1 MAGTNRLAF
10 VAVIVAGVCCLAAN
24 SQELSD
30 TAIRRRIEQHRTAQT
45 QLVLVNAQGQ
55 PLRNAPV
62 TVRQARHQF
71 LFGCNAFRINAAD
84 TSQAQLDYQ
93 KRFSDLLNYAT
104 LGFYWGA
111 YERTP
116 GQPSFDRLKSQAD
129 WCARSGIVTK
139 GHPLVWQQVQPRWIV
154 GRPLEEVQ
162 ALQLGRLTRE
172 VSAFKGVIDRWDVVN
187 EAVVMPGY
195 SHPNDPPEIPAL
207 ARKLGT
213 VELIRQAFEAARK
226 ANPNAVLVLNDYD
239 VSPKYEKLI
248 ADCLAAGVGID
259 VIGIQSHMHT
269 GYWGK
274 ERLWDVLTRFS
285 RFNKPIH
292 FTEVTVV
299 SGPAPAQVRWHGP
312 RHDDWPSTPEGEAK
326 QAEQVAEFYSVL
338 FSHPS
343 VEAITWWDLSDN
355 GAWLGAPS
363 GLVRRD
369 MTPKP
374 AYEALMKR
382 VKGEWWTGELKLTT
396 DAQGRLGVRG
406 FLGDYTVQAGS
417 AHGTFTLDRRAASLK
432 VVVR

>member
-10 VAVIVAGVCCLAAN
+10 VAVIVAGVWCLAAS

-30 TAIRRRIEQHRTAQT
+30 TAIRRRIQQHRTAEIR
-45 QLVLVNAQGQ
+45 LVLVDAQGQ

-62 TVRQARHQF
+62 TVHQTRHQF
-71 LFGCNAFRINAAD
+71 LFGCNAFRINVAD
-84 TSQAQLDYQ
+84 TSETQLDYQ

-111 YERTP
+111 YERTL

-326 QAEQVAEFYSVL
+326 QAEQVAEFYTVL

-343 VEAITWWDLSDN
+343 VEAITWWDFSDN

-396 DAQGRLGVRG
+396 DAEGRLGVRG

-417 AHGTFTLDRRAASLK
+417 AYGTFTLDRRAAPLK